1 VVVPLTLVLSVPA
14 LLWFADH
21 WTVFGDDSG
30 RYLLAASQLISGQA
44 LEDLNSISG
53 FNGGHGPVFPALIGA
68 LIAVFGRDT
77 AELVWTVR
85 LMALLNPLLAY
96 LLAKQLSSPAG
107 GLVAAAL
114 VALLGYSA
122 MSKLALNIDALL
134 LMFYLLALLTLLAA
148 IRSNSSLLALLSGV
162 LLGTSILTK
171 ETAVV
176 NVPLALLAV
185 LLLDWEL
192 REALWHYLG
201 VVLVCLPWWVW
212 AYSATREVYL
222 VGRLPTGLQV
232 PILIATALFLVLA
245 AVAYSSEMVARFL
258 ADERRRR
265 WIGWFSVLAWTVA
278 LSGLLLAT
286 AAHSLGKLSFEALW
300 VYLGDLLA
308 PSIFVVPT
316 LLMVVG
322 YVTWRVRRQN
332 GAWRLLALA
341 LLLQAPVCLL
351 VVVELWQSR
360 QFLIP
365 QTLVLCAL
373 AALVV
378 EASETALERGRN
390 NPARLTGALVAAVL
404 AGVVL
409 VACVGR
415 VQALLPEDQG
425 SALFGQRRVP
435 FHEAHMVDWMAENVP
450 KGERVLVVAEPL
462 INHEQAYMMFLDSGR
477 HEWTK
482 LQLDQGLCEPR
493 PNVQLRCDPARN
505 GISRIPPEAIWV
517 QQMTSKMGECKFM
530 SLSMSNLLEQVR
542 REGSDYLLIAG
553 PHQPRYA
560 ELPSPLLRSK
570 AFEVAHAEF
579 PREGEPVGAQAVVLL
594 ERTDLAPKVM
604 PTQMNAETVRI
615 LKRCRQAQDRD
626 STGMV
631 GSRVPN
637 AILKASN

>member
-1 VVVPLTLVLSVPA
+1 VIVPLTLILSVPA

-21 WTVFGDDSG
+21 WTVFGDDTG

-44 LEDLNSISG
+44 LEDLNSISE

-68 LIAVFGRDT
+68 LTVVFGRDT

-85 LMALLNPLLAY
+85 LVALLNPLLVY

-114 VALLGYSA
+114 VTLLGYSA
-122 MSKLALNIDALL
+122 MSKLALNIDAPL
-134 LMFYLLALLTLLAA
+134 LMIYLLALLTLLAA
-148 IRSNSSLLALLSGV
+148 IRRNSSLLALLSGV

-201 VVLVCLPWWVW
+201 VILVCLPWWVW
-212 AYSATREVYL
+212 AYAATKEVYL
-222 VGRLPTGLQV
+222 VGRLSTGLQV

-245 AVAYSSEMVARFL
+245 AVVYASEMVARFL

-265 WIGWFSVLAWTVA
+265 WIGWFSVLAWIVA

-286 AAHSLGKLSFEALW
+286 AAHSLGKLSFEALR

-316 LLMVVG
+316 LLMIVG
-322 YVTWRVRRQN
+322 YVTWRIRRQN

-341 LLLQAPVCLL
+341 LLLQSPVCLL

-373 AALVV
+373 SGLVV
-378 EASETALERGRN
+378 EAGETALERGRN
-390 NPARLTGALVAAVL
+390 NPARLIGALVAAVL

-415 VQALLPEDQG
+415 VQALLPKDPG
-425 SALFGQRRVP
+425 SALLGQRRVP

-482 LQLDQGLCEPR
+482 LRLDQGLCVPR
-493 PNVQLRCDPARN
+493 PNVQMRCDPARN
-505 GISRIPPEAIWV
+505 SISRIPPDAIWV

-530 SLSMSNLLEQVR
+530 SLSMPNLLEQVR
-542 REGSDYLLIAG
+542 REGSDYIMIVG
-553 PHQPRYA
+553 PHEPRYA
-560 ELPSPLLRSK
+560 KLPSPLLESK
-570 AFEVAHAEF
+570 AFSVAHTEF
-579 PREGEPVGAQAVVLL
+579 AHRGESVGTRGVVLL
-594 ERTDLAPKVM
+594 ARTDLVPKVL
-604 PTQMNAETVRI
+604 PTQMNAKTVRT
-615 LKRCRQAQDRD
+615 LKRCEQTQDP
-626 STGMV
+626 
-631 GSRVPN
+631 GSAEGIRSRFPN
-637 AILKASN
+637 GILVSN